1 MYGLQLCRETALHA
15 THMERFLHRTTS
27 GITPPPIRTTLKI
40 LHKAAWHASCS
51 QKLSVKTPGSKRAC
65 EIHRAAI
72 ILTGGEGKRLGEL
85 TRKIAGFHLP
95 KQFCAV
101 VGEIPLLEQ
110 TRRRVSR
117 CVPQERIS
125 FVLNREHQRFFTPLL
140 DGVAPRNLVVQPR
153 NRGTAPAILYSLLRM
168 AELSSSASVLLM
180 PSDHY
185 VADEAA
191 LVDYINYAF
200 AAVEE
205 RPEFTMLLGIVPDKP
220 ETGYGWI
227 EPGASLQTGQWDVLE
242 VRRFWEKPS
251 GLIVG
256 ELMAGGCLWNSFMI
270 IGRVSTLLALFIM
283 TMPRLYQAFSEIRP
297 ILGTSFEEQTVHWLY
312 EDLASTD
319 FSREVLESAAAVNLA
334 VLPVRDIGW
343 TDLGE
348 PARVTKAL
356 DSLGIQQKW
365 AIA

>member
-1 MYGLQLCRETALHA
+1 MDRINCAGD
-15 THMERFLHRTTS
+15 S
-27 GITPPPIRTTLKI
+27 N
-40 LHKAAWHASCS
+40 
-51 QKLSVKTPGSKRAC
+51 
-65 EIHRAAI
+65 RAAI
-72 ILTGGEGKRLGEL
+72 ILAGGEGRRLGEL

-125 FVLNREHQRFFTPLL
+125 FVLNRQHSRFFAPLL
-140 DGVAPRNLVVQPR
+140 DDVPARNLIMQPY
-153 NRGTAPAILYSLLRM
+153 NRGTAPAILYSLLRL
-168 AELSSSASVLLM
+168 AELASSASVLLM

-191 LVDYINYAF
+191 LVNYINCAF
-200 AAVEE
+200 ATVEE
-205 RPEFTMLLGIVPDKP
+205 RPEFTVLLGIIPDKP

-227 EPGASLQTGQWDVLE
+227 KPGASLYTSRGDVLQ
-242 VRRFWEKPS
+242 VRGFWEKPS
-251 GLIVG
+251 GLIVS
-256 ELMAGGCLWNSFMI
+256 ELMAAGYLWNSFI
-270 IGRVSTLLALFIM
+270 VVGRVSALLALFIM
-283 TMPRLYQAFSEIRP
+283 TMPRLYRAFSKIRP
-297 ILGTSFEEQTVHWLY
+297 IFGTYFEEQTVHRLY

-319 FSREVLESAAAVNLA
+319 FSREVLESATMDLA

-348 PARVTKAL
+348 PARVTKTL
-356 DSLGIQQKW
+356 NSLGVQQKW
-365 AIA
+365 AAA